1 MEAYNLQS
9 RLIALVST
17 TYYQLTLC
25 SSKHQLMDA
34 GLTNEADVCAD
45 NWADPGDDREEERGE
60 PENTHSSARIGGCWC
75 NGRNKQKLTQS
86 HNFILNKSPAEQ
98 VVKVTVVCL

>member
-9 RLIALVST
+9 ST
-17 TYYQLTLC
+17 TYYQQTLC

-45 NWADPGDDREEERGE
+45 NWADHGDDREEERGE
-60 PENTHSSARIGGCWC
+60 PENTHSIPQPGQGDVGAMGERKASTTQLQ
-75 NGRNKQKLTQS
+75 NQSKQE
-86 HNFILNKSPAEQ
+86 H
-98 VVKVTVVCL
+98 CLF